1 MSKTVFKVRVV
12 TRDMITDFF
21 ARFRS
26 ILGGRVKAYEK
37 AIQEAIEEAYEELIE
52 EYPNV
57 KNVRFGTTE
66 MLNDACEIIIYGQVT
81 DDEYKRV
88 KQKNKKRVNRRHK
101 DI

>member
-1 MSKTVFKVRVV
+1 MVQTVFKVRVL

-37 AIQEAIEEAYEELIE
+37 AIQEAIDGAYAELKE
-52 EYPNV
+52 EYPNIQ
-57 KNVRFGTTE
+57 NVRFGTTE
-66 MLNDACEIIIYGQVT
+66 MLNDACEIILYGEVT

-88 KQKNKKRVNRRHK
+88 KEKNKRR
-101 DI
+101 DSR

>member
-1 MSKTVFKVRVV
+1 MVQTVFKVRVV

-37 AIQEAIEEAYEELIE
+37 AIQEAIDDAYADLKK
-52 EYPNV
+52 EYPNIQ
-57 KNVRFGTTE
+57 NVRFGTTE
-66 MLNDACEIIIYGQVT
+66 MLSDACEIILYGEVT

-88 KQKNKKRVNRRHK
+88 REENERR
-101 DI
+101 DS